1 MNDHER
7 CAWENMRAWREA
19 RDKSE
24 PGSKQ
29 WEEFNREFK
38 RAELEYHR
46 VRD

>member
-7 CAWENMRAWREA
+7 CAWESMRAWQGA
-19 RDKSE
+19 RDASE

-29 WEEFNREFK
+29 WEEFNRMFKKAEF
-38 RAELEYHR
+38 EYYR